1 MPPAVFIARIVGPVF
16 VVIGV
21 SILLNEPIYNAIVI
35 ESVHSPTLIYF
46 SGLLSL
52 PLGIAMLNVYRAWTA
67 DWRVI
72 ITALGWLLTIGGI
85 VRIGLPQT
93 TAALGNSIFATAA
106 AMPIVAVVVL
116 ILGGLLSFEGY
127 RPAKGA

>member
-21 SILLNEPIYNAIVI
+21 SILLNQPIYNAIVI

-52 PLGIAMLNVYRAWTA
+52 PLGIVMLNVHRAWTS

-72 ITALGWLLTIGGI
+72 ITVLGWLLAIGGI

-93 TAALGNSIFATAA
+93 AAVLGNTIFATAA
-106 AMPIVAVVVL
+106 VMPIVAVIVL

>member
-21 SILLNEPIYNAIVI
+21 SILLNQPIYNAIVI

-52 PLGIAMLNVYRAWTA
+52 PLGIVMLNVHRAWTS

-72 ITALGWLLTIGGI
+72 ITVLGWLLAIGGI

-93 TAALGNSIFATAA
+93 TAVLGNTIFATAA
-106 AMPIVAVVVL
+106 VMPIVAVIVL